1 MRFGI
6 GLLAALLLIGCSGG
20 DKTAEGTTG
29 STEPTSTTGTASGEK
44 PLVVFSQANS
54 RDPWR
59 KVFDAETKAAA
70 DKHKDEIQFDM
81 QDAGGDATKQN
92 GIIDTFM
99 VRNPKVLLVSPTETS
114 VQSSIEKA
122 FDEGVQV
129 ILLDR
134 AIESEKYT
142 ALIGGDNVEIGRQ
155 AAKYVGERL
164 KGKGTVLMIQGIL
177 QATPTKDR
185 KGGFLEVMKKDFPG
199 IKVIEGNDCGYDRQK
214 ARSYMET
221 FLLTGQKI
229 DCVYA
234 HNDEMA
240 IGARLAWDAAN
251 PSGGTAPVFVGID
264 ACQQEVVD
272 MIKGGKLDATFK
284 YPTPGAAGVELA
296 VKLLKGEKPSEKK
309 IILPTEIVTKDN
321 ADAFL
326 TANPNLAK

>member
-1 MRFGI
+1 MKNGVWLI
-6 GLLAALLLIGCSGG
+6 AALILAGCSGG
-20 DKTAEGTTG
+20 GKSAE
-29 STEPTSTTGTASGEK
+29 STTGTGAGTER

-54 RDPWR
+54 QDPWR

-70 DKHKDEIQFDM
+70 EQLKNEFDFDM
-81 QDAGGDATKQN
+81 QDAGGDAARQN
-92 GIIDTFM
+92 GIVETFL
-99 VRNPKVLLVSPTETS
+99 VRKPKVLLISPTETS

-122 FDEGVQV
+122 YDAGVAV

-134 AIESEKYT
+134 AIDSDKYT

-155 AAKYVGERL
+155 AGEYVAKKL
-164 KGKGTVLMIQGIL
+164 NGKGTVLMIQGIA

-185 KGGFLEVMKKDFPG
+185 RGGFMEVIAKHPG
-199 IKVIEGNDCGYDRQK
+199 IKVIEGDDCGYQRQK

-221 FLLTGQKI
+221 FLQRGQKI

-251 PSGGTAPVFVGID
+251 PSGGTAPIFVGID

-272 MIKGGKLDATFK
+272 LIKAGKLDATFK

-296 VKLLKGEKPSEKK
+296 SKILRGQKPEDKK
-309 IILPTEIVTKDN
+309 IVLRTEIVTRES
-321 ADAFL
+321 ADAYL
-326 TANPNLAK
+326 QANKNLAK

>member
-1 MRFGI
+1 MKFGI
-6 GLLAALLLIGCSGG
+6 GLLAALLMVGCSKGG
-20 DKTAEGTTG
+20 DTAGTTG
-29 STEPTSTTGTASGEK
+29 GAAPGGEK

-54 RDPWR
+54 QDPWR

-70 DKHKDEIQFDM
+70 DRHKDHIDFDM
-81 QDAGGDATKQN
+81 QDAGGDAAKQN
-92 GIIDTFM
+92 NIVDTFL
-99 VRNPKVLLVSPTETS
+99 VRNPKVLLISPTETS

-122 FDEGVQV
+122 FDAGVHV

-134 AIESEKYT
+134 AIDSEKFT

-155 AAKYVGERL
+155 AGEYVAKRL
-164 KGKGTVLMIQGIL
+164 NGKGTVLMIQGIA

-185 KGGFLEVMKKDFPG
+185 RSGFMEVMAKNPG
-199 IKVIEGNDCGYDRQK
+199 IKVIEGDDCGYQRQK
-214 ARSYMET
+214 SRSYMET
-221 FLLTGQKI
+221 FLQKGEKI

-272 MIKGGKLDATFK
+272 LIKAGKLDATFK

-296 VKLLKGEKPSEKK
+296 MKLIGGEKPDSKK
-309 IILPTEIVTKDN
+309 IVLPTEIVTKDT
-321 ADAFL
+321 ADAYL